1 MPSPS
6 RFKNRRRGPLTF
18 KERDLARALR
28 AVKKTGGVG
37 HVEITR
43 DGRINIILAE
53 QAPAADSNNPW
64 DAVHAANEKRPA

>member
-28 AVKKTGGVG
+28 AVKKTGGVE

-43 DGRINIILAE
+43 DGSIRLVLGQS
-53 QAPAADSNNPW
+53 QAPAADSNSW
-64 DAVHAANEKRPA
+64 DDVNAPNEERPA

>member
-6 RFKNRRRGPLTF
+6 GFKGRRRGPLTF

-28 AVKKTGGVG
+28 AVQKTGGVG

-43 DGRINIILAE
+43 DGSIRLVLGQS
-53 QAPAADSNNPW
+53 QAPAADNSLDQW
-64 DAVHAANEKRPA
+64 VAQKDARQA